1 MLSVR
6 GIYENGKIELLEP
19 IQSMKRAKVIVTILE
34 ELDETEDQNQ
44 EVDLN
49 IFDELVGAVSV
60 REDGSITHDRY
71 IASWLAKNHAG
82 VPLRRRR
89 QKNLKHPVNP
99 VKGSLGSEWAFVES

>member
-1 MLSVR
+1 MGCCVVALVDRRDIMLSVR

-44 EVDLN
+44 EVDVN

-71 IASWLAKNHAG
+71 IASQ
-82 VPLRRRR
+82 VR
-89 QKNLKHPVNP
+89 
-99 VKGSLGSEWAFVES
+99 

>member
-19 IQSMKRAKVIVTILE
+19 ILSKKRAKVIVTILE

-44 EVDLN
+44 EVDVN
-49 IFDELVGAVSV
+49 IIDELVGAVSV

-71 IASWLAKNHAG
+71 IASQVRW
-82 VPLRRRR
+82 
-89 QKNLKHPVNP
+89 
-99 VKGSLGSEWAFVES
+99 